1 MPDTSEP
8 QQDNISRHV
17 KVAVIG
23 SGFSGLGA
31 AIRLVESGHNDFLV
45 FERGSEVGGTWRDNT
60 YPGAACDVPSHLY
73 SYSFA
78 PNPDWTRSFSTQP
91 EIQDYLRRVARDAG
105 VLDRHVF
112 NCEVTNARWQR
123 DHLRWELT
131 TSRGAVTA
139 DVLVAAFGA
148 LAEPKLPPI
157 PGIED
162 FTGELFHS
170 ARWNHDADLS
180 GKRVAVIGTGASG
193 IQIIPAIVDTVSHM
207 DVYQRTAPWLLP
219 RFDRP
224 FTAAERWLF
233 RRVPALMRL
242 ARAGIYLARETQ
254 VVGLAKAPR
263 FMLPFEL
270 ISRSKIRFEI
280 KDPALRKKVTPN
292 FRIGCKRM
300 LIANDYYPAL
310 DREHVEV
317 VTDGI
322 AEIRADAIV
331 TEDGTAR
338 PVDAIVIA
346 TGFHV
351 TDSPMFQRI
360 CGVDGRSLSDTF
372 AEQGMRAYKGATM
385 TNFPNMFVL
394 VGPNTGLGHT
404 SMVYMIESQLNYL
417 IDALNVMQDRDL
429 RTVEVKPEVL
439 DAYHAELQDKLAGS
453 VWMTGGCG
461 SWYLDAHGNNT
472 TLWPDF
478 TFRFRR
484 QTKRFDVGSYDTTA
498 GPASPTPLAVAE
510 SAGGDVY

>member
-1 MPDTSEP
+1 MLDDSPPSADRT
-8 QQDNISRHV
+8 RHV
-17 KVAVIG
+17 QVAIVG

-31 AIRLVESGHNDFLV
+31 AIRLDQSGHRDFLV
-45 FERGSEVGGTWRDNT
+45 FERGNDVGGTWRDNT

-78 PNPDWTRSFSTQP
+78 ANPEWTRSFSTQP
-91 EIQDYLRRVARDAG
+91 EIEDYLRRVAREAG
-105 VLDRHVF
+105 VLDRHLF
-112 NCEVTNARWQR
+112 GCELTRAWWQS
-123 DHLRWELT
+123 DEATWQLT
-131 TSRGAVTA
+131 TSHGTFTA
-139 DVLVAAFGA
+139 DVLVGAFGA
-148 LAEPKLPPI
+148 LAEPRLPPI

-162 FTGELFHS
+162 FTGDLFHS
-170 ARWNHDADLS
+170 AQWNHDADLA

-193 IQIIPAIVDTVSHM
+193 IQIVPAIADRVGHL

-219 RFDRP
+219 RLDRP

-233 RRVPALMRL
+233 RKVPAVMRL
-242 ARAGIYLARETQ
+242 ARAGVYLARESQ

-270 ISRSKIRFEI
+270 LSRTKIRLEI
-280 KDPALRKKVTPN
+280 RDPDLRKKVMPN

-300 LIANDYYPAL
+300 LIANDWYPTL
-310 DREHVEV
+310 DRAHVEL

-322 AEIRADAIV
+322 AEIRGNAIV
-331 TEDGTAR
+331 ADDGTAR

-351 TDSPMFQRI
+351 TDSPMFERI
-360 CGVDGRSLSDTF
+360 CGADGRSLTKTF
-372 AEQGMRAYKGATM
+372 EEQGMRAYKGTTM
-385 TNFPNMFVL
+385 VNFPNLFVL
-394 VGPNTGLGHT
+394 VGPNTGLGHN

-417 IDALNVMQDRDL
+417 IDGLNVMKERRL
-429 RTVEVKPEVL
+429 RTVEVKQEAQ
-439 DAYHAELQDKLAGS
+439 DAYHEELQRKLAGS
-453 VWMTGGCG
+453 VWMTGGCA

-484 QTKRFDVGSYDTTA
+484 RTKRFDLDAYTTT
-498 GPASPTPLAVAE
+498 GPAPTPATGTVNGV
-510 SAGGDVY
+510 SA